1 MFISGGPW
9 RYTTIHGSTMARE
22 LTRAVSTRNARLPSI
37 LVSMARPR
45 LYEEKRVPTAVR
57 IPETLHRRLQAAAEE
72 REISVNLLIVK
83 AIKKH
88 LDQLPPV
95 DELLTDKSA

>member
-1 MFISGGPW
+1 MVDPGDLRRFVAALWPGSSRGS
-9 RYTTIHGSTMARE
+9 IHQK
-22 LTRAVSTRNARLPSI
+22 ARLHSI
-37 LVSMARPR
+37 LVRMARPR